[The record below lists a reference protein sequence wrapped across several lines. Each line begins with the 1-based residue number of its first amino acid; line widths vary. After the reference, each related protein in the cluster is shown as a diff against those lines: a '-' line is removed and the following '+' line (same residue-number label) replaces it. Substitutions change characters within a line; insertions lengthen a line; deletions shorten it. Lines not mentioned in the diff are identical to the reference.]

1 MPGSLNEILPEPV
14 SPRNEEAI
22 LALITRKMKSAA
34 NMGVR
39 ILHAM
44 EERFGPQARQVLKD
58 MEARMEPSPAPDA
71 GDPCDDL
78 HDFCDALDRGCV
90 GSHRWERV
98 IDEPGR
104 VGYHFTRCAWAEIY
118 RELGEPEIGWLYC
131 AADEPGVKS
140 RNPKLGFTRTK
151 LLMKGEDICDH
162 IFYVE
167 DE

>member
-1 MPGSLNEILPEPV
+1 MNGSLNEILPEPV
-14 SPRNEEAI
+14 SAANEEAI

-44 EERFGPQARQVLKD
+44 EKRFGPEAREVLKD
-58 MEARMEPSPAPDA
+58 MEASMKPSPAPDA
-71 GDPCDDL
+71 GDPCEDL
-78 HDFCDALDRGCV
+78 HDFCDSLERGCT
-90 GSHRWERV
+90 GSHRWERIV
-98 IDEPGR
+98 DEPGR

-118 RELGEPEIGWLYC
+118 RDLGEPEIGWLLC

-140 RNPKLGFTRTK
+140 RNPKLGFKRTTV
-151 LLMKGEDICDH
+151 LMNGDDVCDH
-162 IFYVE
+162 VFLVE